1 VARIIVRLPQRVPL
15 GAVSVRERD
24 GAIVVSLRGE
34 LDVVSAPVLQAYL
47 SDIRWPEQARCVVD
61 LTGLAFIDCACL
73 GVLVRH
79 CEEIRARGGNLRR
92 SGSSLCAVLAAWLVA
107 WRGREVRGGAVD
119 EAAGDVGEPQV
130 VAPGIVAQQSEGPVH
145 VDAEAL
151 G

>member
-1 VARIIVRLPQRVPL
+1 MP
-15 GAVSVRERD
+15 
-24 GAIVVSLRGE
+24 
-34 LDVVSAPVLQAYL
+34 PV
-47 SDIRWPEQARCVVD
+47 
-61 LTGLAFIDCACL
+61 GLADFDFT
-73 GVLVRH
+73 VRRSWPSGSPGAP
-79 CEEIRARGGNLRR
+79 ERR
-92 SGSSLCAVLAAWLVA
+92 SGSSLCAVLAAWLVV